1 MRLLLASSNLHK
13 ARELGEL
20 LPGVELV
27 AWAGPDIPES
37 GAFFQD
43 NAIQKAV
50 FARDWL
56 LRQGS
61 GADDGIDGVL
71 ADDSGLCVEALFGG
85 PGVLSARFAPY
96 LSYPEKNRLLLG
108 MINQGEPRTAMF
120 VCVLAFAA
128 LASPPPNP
136 FTVSGVVR
144 GSLAF
149 DVRGEGGFGYD
160 PIFIP
165 DGYDRT
171 FGELDAETKNHLSH
185 RSNAARAM
193 AERLG
198 LNIER
203 LFVAGDACGWRG
215 TGLYL

>member
-20 LPGVELV
+20 LPGVELMTWV
-27 AWAGPDIPES
+27 GPDIPEN

-56 LRQGS
+56 LHQGNES
-61 GADDGIDGVL
+61 VESVNGIDGVL

-85 PGVLSARFAPY
+85 PGVLSARFAPH

-108 MINQGEPRTAMF
+108 MIGQGEPRTAMF

-128 LASPPPNP
+128 LASPLPMP

-165 DGYDRT
+165 EGYDRT
-171 FGELDAETKNHLSH
+171 FGELNADTKNRLSH
-185 RSNAARAM
+185 RSNAVRAL
-193 AERLG
+193 ADRLG
-198 LNIER
+198 ILESFH
-203 LFVAGDACGWRG
+203 L
-215 TGLYL
+215 